1 MIVENES
8 SSATSNS
15 FTHLTW
21 TDFGQ
26 SGRVHILSRHLT
38 EKAGVNCVRRFGKA
52 YENLKLILVP
62 KGYESRQLD
71 GDVIGD
77 FAEAIRDADVIYQ
90 KKKK

>member
-1 MIVENES
+1 MIVE
-8 SSATSNS
+8 TSN
-15 FTHLTW
+15 TYGHITW

-26 SGRVHILSRHLT
+26 GGRVHILSRHLT

-52 YENLKLILVP
+52 YENLKLIRVP
-62 KGYESRQLD
+62 EGYESRVLD

-77 FAEAIRDADVIYQ
+77 FAEAIRNQEVIYQ